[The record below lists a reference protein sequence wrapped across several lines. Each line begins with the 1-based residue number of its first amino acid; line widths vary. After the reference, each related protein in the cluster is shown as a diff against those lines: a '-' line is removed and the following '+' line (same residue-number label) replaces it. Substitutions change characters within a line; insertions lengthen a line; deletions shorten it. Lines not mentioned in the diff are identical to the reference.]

1 MLHSLLSGD
10 ELKSLRLAISRSRSQ
25 PLIPPAHERK
35 LRQLGLVRET
45 QGGLGATDKGWMALS
60 PRGLAAPDVMLHP

>member
-10 ELKSLRLAISRSRSQ
+10 ELKSLRLAISRGQSQ

-45 QGGLGATDKGWMALS
+45 EGGLSATDKGWMALS
-60 PRGLAAPDVMLHP
+60 RRGLS